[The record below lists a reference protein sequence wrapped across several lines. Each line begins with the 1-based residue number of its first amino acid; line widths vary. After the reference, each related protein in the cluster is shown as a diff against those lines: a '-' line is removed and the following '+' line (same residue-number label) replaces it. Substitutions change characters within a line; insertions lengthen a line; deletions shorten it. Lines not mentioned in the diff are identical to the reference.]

1 MSGSSAILFKIPQDS
16 YLVQVLSCSEG
27 MVLMGVSGGRVLL
40 ELELDAVWQMAG
52 YGAWPNGIR
61 HTIRP
66 NGIRHTIRP
75 KGICHTMSYVMPY
88 MSCDMSCLLYASC
101 MARRLVSLPMCCS
114 VLYGMPHC
122 MPHSMSAEIPYAISL
137 PSLATCRYTST
148 CLATCRYTSRCF
160 ARAYALAV
168 KS

>member
-1 MSGSSAILFKIPQDS
+1 MSCSSAILFKIPQDS

-52 YGAWPNGIR
+52 YVAWL
-61 HTIRP
+61 

-88 MSCDMSCLLYASC
+88 M
-101 MARRLVSLPMCCS
+101 
-114 VLYGMPHC
+114 
-122 MPHSMSAEIPYAISL
+122 
-137 PSLATCRYTST
+137 
-148 CLATCRYTSRCF
+148 
-160 ARAYALAV
+160 
-168 KS
+168 